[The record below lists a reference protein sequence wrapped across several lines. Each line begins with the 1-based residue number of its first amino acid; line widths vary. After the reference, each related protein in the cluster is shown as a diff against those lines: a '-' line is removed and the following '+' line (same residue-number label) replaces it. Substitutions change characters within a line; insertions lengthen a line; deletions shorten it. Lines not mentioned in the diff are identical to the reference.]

1 MADVN
6 TSAFESDVM
15 DAEERKRRLNAELA
29 SLEADNPA
37 ESTAADTNLA
47 VPEEDSLD
55 SFDEDDAEPAKQFD
69 SKERS
74 DVLGRNIR
82 YTRPTG
88 VAVAIFQ
95 SDAVSSVVSDV
106 ERMAA
111 MGDFCREYIHP
122 EDFQEWRRE
131 CLRRG
136 SGPFFY
142 ESMASLVDMLV
153 TNQQEDDEKEWKEA
167 QSRVKRRAALKA
179 KQRRENNKK

>member
-29 SLEADNPA
+29 ALEADNA
-37 ESTAADTNLA
+37 DAAPDTSLA
-47 VPEEDSLD
+47 VSDEGSLD
-55 SFDEDDAEPAKQFD
+55 SFDEDDAEPVKQFD
-69 SKERS
+69 SEERS

-82 YTRPTG
+82 YARPTG

-122 EDFQEWRRE
+122 EDFQAWRRE

-153 TNQQEDDEKEWKEA
+153 TNQQEDDEKEWKET

-179 KQRRENNKK
+179 KQRREKNKK